1 MEQNLNILGT
11 QNAFKGVLANRVN
24 SLFITFYFFIIKLSP
39 EMLKMVAFISLP
51 LKCMHVM
58 PLTMH
63 FASSC
68 QHLNSDVKY
77 KA

>member
-1 MEQNLNILGT
+1 MNILGT
-11 QNAFKGVLANRVN
+11 QNARKDVLANRVN
-24 SLFITFYFFIIKLSP
+24 SLFVTFFLNQIITRKVQ
-39 EMLKMVAFISLP
+39 MVAFIPVP
-51 LKCMHVM
+51 LKFFLM

-68 QHLNSDVKY
+68 QHLSLDVKY